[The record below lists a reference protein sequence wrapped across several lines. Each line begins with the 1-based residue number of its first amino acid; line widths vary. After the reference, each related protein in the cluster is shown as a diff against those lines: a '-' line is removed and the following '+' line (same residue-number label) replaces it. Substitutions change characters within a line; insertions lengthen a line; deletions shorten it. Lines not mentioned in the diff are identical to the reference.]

1 MDQQFGPR
9 TQEAKKP
16 DGDGLNPV
24 PSVSRTLEKQGSSV
38 LRCSF
43 GLTPLLQRGSG
54 DRFLPLRLG
63 SCVES
68 QGTQGDLES
77 SAKAPA
83 HKCALALGHFLT
95 FLKGK
100 HVLVRSDN
108 TSTVYRVNHQ
118 GDTRSSQS
126 LQEARSLLQWIWPR
140 LASLWEMHL
149 PGVQNKSTHMLSRL
163 KPPLGEWRLN
173 LVVVQMTWERYSKAK
188 VDLFASK
195 SSTHCPPWF
204 SVSL

>member
-9 TQEAKKP
+9 TQEAQKP

-83 HKCALALGHFLT
+83 HKCALAL
-95 FLKGK
+95 
-100 HVLVRSDN
+100 VLVRSNN

-118 GDTRSSQS
+118 GGTRSSQS

-140 LASLWEMHL
+140 LASLREMHL
-149 PGVQNKSTHMLSRL
+149 SGVQNKSTHMLSRL

-195 SSTHCPPWF
+195 SSTHCPLWF